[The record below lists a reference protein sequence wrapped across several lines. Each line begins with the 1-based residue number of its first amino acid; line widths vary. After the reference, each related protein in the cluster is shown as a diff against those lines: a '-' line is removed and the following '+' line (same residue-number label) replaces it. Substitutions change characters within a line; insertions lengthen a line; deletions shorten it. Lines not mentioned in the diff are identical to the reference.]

1 MIRALDAG
9 SLDVA
14 IVGDERALRAYPKI
28 AGAVRN
34 LPRVLRLSDYPARGL
49 LSPPEPPGATPV

>member
-34 LPRVLRLSDYPARGL
+34 LPRVLLAQ
-49 LSPPEPPGATPV
+49 